1 MFWNA
6 VLKDKDNERYFNVSF
21 RHIVFIARSR
31 EAHLAAREGKGKLL
45 KCSSLLMEFIFGS

>member
-21 RHIVFIARSR
+21 WHIAFIARSR
-31 EAHLAAREGKGKLL
+31 EAHLAARERKV
-45 KCSSLLMEFIFGS
+45 SY

>member
-45 KCSSLLMEFIFGS
+45 KRSSLLMEFIFGS